1 MNNFRNVTIKCEAEK
16 LNELLQLLDVDYVEE
31 IIICRTQEE
40 FNHDYQGKTPI
51 GLLDEDEELELDG
64 IEIKLDDFEDDEEPT
79 WELALSDFDDDP
91 IGEDYEAF
99 IDDLITKAS
108 KLSNSDFD
116 EDDDFE
122 WDNQEGYYE
131 SDVR

>member
-1 MNNFRNVTIKCEAEK
+1 MKNVRNVTIKCDAEK
-16 LNELLQLLDVDYVEE
+16 LCELLELLDVEYVEE
-31 IIICRTQEE
+31 ITITRTPSEFEE
-40 FNHDYQGKTPI
+40 DYQEKTPI
-51 GLLDEDEELELDG
+51 GLLDEDE
-64 IEIKLDDFEDDEEPT
+64 DFEEPT
-79 WELALSDFDDDP
+79 WGLLLPDFDDDP

-108 KLSNSDFD
+108 KLGDDFEE
-116 EDDDFE
+116 EDDDEWDFI

>member
-1 MNNFRNVTIKCEAEK
+1 MKNVRKVTISCDAEK
-16 LNELLQLLDVDYVEE
+16 LSELLDLLDVDFVQE
-31 IIICRTQEE
+31 IIITRTQQE
-40 FNHDYQGKTPI
+40 FNHDYQGKTV

-108 KLSNSDFD
+108 KLSNSDFEVD
-116 EDDDFE
+116 DDDFE
-122 WDNQEGYYE
+122 WDN
-131 SDVR
+131 